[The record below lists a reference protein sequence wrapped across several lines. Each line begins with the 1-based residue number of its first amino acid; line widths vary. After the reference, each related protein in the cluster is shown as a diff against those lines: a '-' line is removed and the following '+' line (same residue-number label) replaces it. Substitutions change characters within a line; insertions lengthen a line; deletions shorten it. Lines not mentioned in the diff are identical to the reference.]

1 MWQTSPSLRAEHRG
15 RCGATPR
22 IQSRAPG
29 ALNAAGN
36 PLPDATLGDVG
47 LGVGVRGRARVA
59 RSFLDAEDSSTAE
72 RRCRVIATP

>member
-1 MWQTSPSLRAEHRG
+1 
-15 RCGATPR
+15 
-22 IQSRAPG
+22 
-29 ALNAAGN
+29 
-36 PLPDATLGDVG
+36 LPDATLGDVG